1 MKVALLLAFVTILTF
16 ATCALGA
23 DVPPVNA
30 TWVEGHWVT
39 VEGQQVWLPGYWKAP
54 SKPQVQ
60 QVQVVYV
67 QQPTIIYVQQP
78 APQVIYVQQ
87 PQSTFMMGGYYGN
100 GFHGGFRGSFTFGH
114 FGNCHSNFAPRC
126 R

>member
-1 MKVALLLAFVTILTF
+1 MKVALVLAFITILTF

-39 VEGQQVWLPGYWKAP
+39 VEGQQVWIKGYWKAP
-54 SKPQVQ
+54 SNPQPQ
-60 QVQVVYV
+60 TTHVVYV
-67 QQPTIIYVQQP
+67 QQPTVVYVQQP
-78 APQVIYVQQ
+78 AQVIYVQ
-87 PQSTFMMGGYYGN
+87 PQSTFMMGGYYGG

-114 FGNCHSNFAPRC
+114 FG
-126 R
+126 